1 MNSNLKHHVS
11 NLLIAMFMVMLVG
24 GCSPPDYLG
33 IRPDDSSIILTVSES
48 LLLENLGRTISIRGK
63 VGTVCQDEGCWMTIT
78 DGTAEL
84 KLRFADKTINAPM
97 DLRGQVLAQGV
108 IRENIVGSARVS
120 EMIASGLI
128 FLQDN

>member
-1 MNSNLKHHVS
+1 
-11 NLLIAMFMVMLVG
+11 
-24 GCSPPDYLG
+24 
-33 IRPDDSSIILTVSES
+33 
-48 LLLENLGRTISIRGK
+48 
-63 VGTVCQDEGCWMTIT
+63 MTIT

-120 EMIASGLI
+120 EMMASGLI
-128 FLQDN
+128 FLQDY

>member
-1 MNSNLKHHVS
+1 MKSNLKHHVY
-11 NLLIAMFMVMLVG
+11 NLLIAVFMVMLVG
-24 GCSPPDYLG
+24 GCSRPDYLG
-33 IRPDDSSIILTVSES
+33 IRPNESSIILTVSES

-108 IRENIVGSARVS
+108 IRENIVGSA
-120 EMIASGLI
+120 
-128 FLQDN
+128 

>member
-1 MNSNLKHHVS
+1 MNSNLKHHVY
-11 NLLIAMFMVMLVG
+11 NLLIAVFMVMLVG
-24 GCSPPDYLG
+24 GCSRPDYLG
-33 IRPDDSSIILTVSES
+33 IRPNESSIILTVSES

-120 EMIASGLI
+120 EMMASGLI
-128 FLQDN
+128 FLQDY

>member
-1 MNSNLKHHVS
+1 MNSNLKHHVY
-11 NLLIAMFMVMLVG
+11 NLLIAVFMVMLVG
-24 GCSPPDYLG
+24 GCSRPDYLG
-33 IRPDDSSIILTVSES
+33 IRPNDSIIILTVSES

-120 EMIASGLI
+120 EMMASGLI
-128 FLQDN
+128 FLQDY

>member
-1 MNSNLKHHVS
+1 MNSNLKHHFS
-11 NLLIAMFMVMLVG
+11 NLLISMFMVMLVG
-24 GCSPPDYLG
+24 GCSRPDYIG
-33 IRPDDSSIILTVSES
+33 IRPDDSSIILSVSEA
-48 LLLENLGRTISIRGK
+48 LRLENLGRTISIRGK

-120 EMIASGLI
+120 EMMASGMI
-128 FLQDN
+128 FLKDN